1 MADSYQDPG
10 VAGMLA
16 ALDLT
21 MVGDAEATL
30 RPRDGRALDDFPSLG
45 QSPVTVFLG
54 QSVKMPHNRVFG
66 GQVLAQGVMA
76 MGRTVI
82 PDSGELPRP
91 IHSLHAYFMR
101 PGDDT
106 LPIHFAVETMRDGR
120 SFSTRR
126 VHAIQ
131 HGAPILAMSA
141 SFQEPADGLDHE
153 DVMPDVPHPEELPAP
168 EDLALADGSETPG
181 MFASRAAFR
190 RTRSVEMRFVEG
202 EAATE
207 PDPLRRTTQHV
218 WMRCKERLPD
228 DPLLHAAVFAYCSDY
243 SLLEPVLRVHGL
255 AWTDRRLRVASLDHA
270 MWFHRQ
276 ARPDEWFLYTSTTP
290 SAQSG
295 RGLAVGRMFSADG
308 RLIATTAQE
317 GMVRVK
323 D

>member
-10 VAGMLA
+10 VAGMLS

-21 MVGDAEATL
+21 MVGEAEATL
-30 RPRDGRALDDFPSLG
+30 RSRDGGPLDDFPSLG
-45 QSPVTVFLG
+45 DSAVTVFLG

-82 PDSGELPRP
+82 PDADAASRP

-106 LPIHFAVETMRDGR
+106 LPIHFAVERMRDGR

-131 HGAPILAMSA
+131 RGAPILAMSA
-141 SFQEPADGLDHE
+141 SYQEPANGLDHE
-153 DVMPDVPHPEELPAP
+153 DVMPDVPGPEELPDSVVRP
-168 EDLALADGSETPG
+168 ADEGEAPG

-202 EAATE
+202 EAGTE
-207 PDPLRRTTQHV
+207 PDPLRRSTQHV

-243 SLLEPVLRVHGL
+243 SLLEPILRIHGL
-255 AWTDRRLRVASLDHA
+255 TWAEPRLRVASLDHS

-295 RGLAVGRMFSADG
+295 RGLAIGRMFSLDG